1 MKRVFDIFSFMR
13 LIISAIIFSFVISW
27 AFKERQSGTFG
38 LIVIISL
45 VIWLILE
52 LIEIYLEK
60 KELDSS

>member
-1 MKRVFDIFSFMR
+1 MKNVFGLFSFLR
-13 LIISAIIFSFVISW
+13 LIISALVFSFIIYC
-27 AFKERQSGTFG
+27 AFKERQFGTFG

-52 LIEIYLEK
+52 LIEIYLKK